1 MKKRYVIR
9 EDCYEGREIKKFKNE
24 REAIAFLEDDKNL
37 FQYGSLVLLRF
48 DYDDEVHAWVWNET
62 SRQWQE
68 QKVEG

>member
-9 EDCYEGREIKKFKNE
+9 EDCFEGREIKKFKNE
-24 REAIAFLEDDKNL
+24 REAVAFLEDDKNL
-37 FQYGSLVLLRF
+37 FQYGSMTLFCLG
-48 DYDDEVHAWVWNET
+48 DDGESPKVWNEM